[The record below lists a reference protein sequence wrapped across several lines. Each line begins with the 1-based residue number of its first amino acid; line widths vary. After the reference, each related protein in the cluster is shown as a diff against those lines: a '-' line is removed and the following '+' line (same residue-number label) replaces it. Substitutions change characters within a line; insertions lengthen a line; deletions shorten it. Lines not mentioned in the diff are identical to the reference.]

1 MPYNIWK
8 KTLQLLGMNAIITVI
23 CLVIMFSLG
32 GLTEDEWL
40 GYTLNGLCVFI
51 LLLFVWG
58 SLSDM
63 GLRDITSDELEK
75 KRLERVGR
83 EPMLGVPV
91 HFKPAN
97 GFIIGAVAQAPFALI
112 ALLTAIPA
120 LGDTVLSSLRVTL
133 NVWYVMFSEMSAL
146 TGYAWWTYILYA
158 AAFTALA
165 GLAYR
170 SGPTKK
176 RRIRTIIA
184 RNEKKIKSRQK
195 SQPQG
200 RGSAG
205 NPQKG

>member
-1 MPYNIWK
+1 MPYNMWK
-8 KTLQLLGMNAIITVI
+8 KALQLLGTNAIIAVI

-32 GLTEDEWL
+32 GLTEAEWL
-40 GYTLNGLCVFI
+40 GFTLNGLCTFI

-58 SLSDM
+58 SLSEM

-75 KRLERVGR
+75 KRLERIGH
-83 EPMLGVPV
+83 EPLLGVPV

-97 GFIIGAVAQAPFALI
+97 GFIIGAAAQAPFALI
-112 ALLTAIPA
+112 ALLAAIPA
-120 LGDTVLSSLRVTL
+120 LGDAVRSSLRVTL

-158 AAFTALA
+158 AAYTALA

-170 SGPTKK
+170 SGPAKK

-195 SQPQG
+195 SQPEG

>member
-1 MPYNIWK
+1 MPYNMWK
-8 KTLQLLGMNAIITVI
+8 KTLQLLGTNAIITII

-32 GLTEDEWL
+32 GLTEAEWL
-40 GYTLNGLCVFI
+40 GFSLNGLCAFI
-51 LLLFVWG
+51 LLLFLWG
-58 SLSDM
+58 SLSEM

-75 KRLERVGR
+75 KRLERVGH

-97 GFIIGAVAQAPFALI
+97 GFIIGAAAQAPFALI
-112 ALLTAIPA
+112 AILTAIPA
-120 LGDTVLSSLRVTL
+120 LGDTVRSVLRIVL
-133 NVWYVMFSEMSAL
+133 NVWYVMFSEINAL

-184 RNEKKIKSRQK
+184 RNEKKIKSRHK
-195 SQPQG
+195 S
-200 RGSAG
+200 RSSAD
-205 NPQKG
+205 NSQKG